1 MFSEIYCPIVKSQLP
16 SEWNHETIRPSS
28 VVPQSAPRQCFV
40 EIQFDHIIAFGKGC
54 VLLVSDFLLL
64 QPKLL
69 LRPKLDING
78 GSYIGATKTE
88 IDSTRKETHL
98 LKGQLRQRVILVEKR
113 GKDNQLQSLALRLDK
128 NQHWLQ
134 LHLKKFTRNI
144 KSSSEV
150 WQSIHLC
157 WVALSEMFIFPFGCF
172 VSNSLMFIFHL
183 VELSNMFTF
192 PSGCIVKFY
201 IFPLS

>member
-40 EIQFDHIIAFGKGC
+40 ETQFNHIIAFGKGC

-134 LHLKKFTRNI
+134 LPQNYPHIN
-144 KSSSEV
+144 
-150 WQSIHLC
+150 SIHPFLILKRAILDWWSNIVLLLTLTSKFK
-157 WVALSEMFIFPFGCF
+157 WVEYYLKSW
-172 VSNSLMFIFHL
+172 S
-183 VELSNMFTF
+183 
-192 PSGCIVKFY
+192 IVVWKE
-201 IFPLS
+201 IAGI